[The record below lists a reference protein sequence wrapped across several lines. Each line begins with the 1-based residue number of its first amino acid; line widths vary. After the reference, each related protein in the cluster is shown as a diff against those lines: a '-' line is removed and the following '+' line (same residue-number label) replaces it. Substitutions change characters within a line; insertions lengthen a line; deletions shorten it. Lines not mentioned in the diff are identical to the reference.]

1 MTIKRI
7 NPAPRLSAAVVHG
20 NLVHLAGQVAQN
32 APGKPPAEQ
41 TKDILDRVDALLKEA
56 GTDKSRLLS
65 AVIWLS
71 DIAYYNEMNS
81 VWDKWTAPGCAPAR
95 ACIEAKLA
103 NPAYNV
109 EIMIVAALRDAP
121 KAKAAGGSG
130 GGRAKAKTK
139 AKKAAKKKR

>member
-1 MTIKRI
+1 MSIKRF

-20 NLVHLAGQVAQN
+20 NLVYLAGQVAQT
-32 APGKPPAEQ
+32 APGKSPAEQ
-41 TKDILDRVDALLKEA
+41 TKDILARIDALLKGA

-65 AVIWLS
+65 AVIWLAS
-71 DIAYYNEMNS
+71 IADYNEMNS
-81 VWDKWTAPGCAPAR
+81 VWDVWTAPGCSPAR

-109 EIMIVAALRDAP
+109 EIMVIAALPDAP

-130 GGRAKAKTK
+130 GGKAKAQKP